1 MVGRTGAKEEALEFF
16 IFFIFFGGEAYVAA
30 VALFICI
37 IVQAGLWALE
47 RCFVC
52 HSLAGPGIWG
62 GAGEGGVWSLA
73 FVMINIQ
80 ADSHLEP
87 RLALPGF
94 GFIYIYVCIS
104 SSSFIIVMCFFLVFY
119 AFALFHFFSF
129 SSFSFCKQPAL
140 THWPLFFNA
149 TQLLRA
155 CTRMSSRDLGRR
167 RAACRGTRRFDQV
180 QQRMARYMRLD
191 GEMLEQRSGD
201 GPLRLL
207 ENAG

>member
-1 MVGRTGAKEEALEFF
+1 MVGRTGAKEEALSFSF
-16 IFFIFFGGEAYVAA
+16 FFIFFGGEAYVAA

-62 GAGEGGVWSLA
+62 GRRGGGGVWSLA

-94 GFIYIYVCIS
+94 VFIYIYVCIS
-104 SSSFIIVMCFFLVFY
+104 SSFFMIVMYFFFVGILCICSVP
-119 AFALFHFFSF
+119 FFSLSPF
-129 SSFSFCKQPAL
+129 
-140 THWPLFFNA
+140 LFANS
-149 TQLLRA
+149 LR
-155 CTRMSSRDLGRR
+155 
-167 RAACRGTRRFDQV
+167 
-180 QQRMARYMRLD
+180 
-191 GEMLEQRSGD
+191 
-201 GPLRLL
+201 
-207 ENAG
+207 